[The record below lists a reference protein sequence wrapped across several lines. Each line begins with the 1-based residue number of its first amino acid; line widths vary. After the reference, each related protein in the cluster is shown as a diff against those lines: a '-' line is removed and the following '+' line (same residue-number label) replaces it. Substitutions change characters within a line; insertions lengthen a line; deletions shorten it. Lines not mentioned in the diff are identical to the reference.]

1 MAAGKRTQK
10 RQTASKRPAESTP
23 CSSSV
28 SCLEEDSSTHGHPK
42 RIKSISSNQASDIY
56 SRTLESAIKDSLKLS
71 ASCRKPLVLYLY
83 GCDDDRLLKSK
94 TVSEYLCNRFAVWA
108 RKLDTDEN
116 KKQTFSLLKKEFGS
130 EITKKV
136 KQYEQNRLPIVL
148 VLGKVQCSLVILGEL
163 DKVQDPVK
171 FQAFLESVLEVF
183 PDMIRPEILTESLRE
198 ERASLIR
205 EQDREYEE
213 SLKKDKEKEQQKRL
227 LEENKRLEEE
237 KRKQQEI
244 RGQKEEEK
252 RKQVLQS
259 LNQQLSEEPNAN
271 LNKPITILRF
281 RTPAGDVLTRRF
293 FVENTLRT
301 VLNFVE
307 ANGFSIDCFKILA
320 FHPKQD
326 ITQLDREKSIE
337 YLQLYPRLTLYIHR
351 RH

>member
-10 RQTASKRPAESTP
+10 RKTASKRPAESTP

-28 SCLEEDSSTHGHPK
+28 SCLEEDTSAHGHPK
-42 RIKSISSNQASDIY
+42 RFKSISSNQASDIY

-83 GCDDDRLLKSK
+83 SCDDDRLLRSK
-94 TVSEYLCNRFAVWA
+94 TVSEYLCNRFAVCA

-116 KKQTFSLLKKEFGS
+116 KKQTFSLLRNELGS
-130 EITKKV
+130 DITQKV
-136 KQYEQNRLPIVL
+136 KQYEPNRLPIVL
-148 VLGKVQCSLVILGEL
+148 VLGKAQCSLVILGEL

-171 FQAFLESVLEVF
+171 FRAFLESVLEVF
-183 PDMIRPEILTESLRE
+183 PDMVKQEILSESLRE
-198 ERASLIR
+198 ERAALIR
-205 EQDREYEE
+205 KQDKEYEE
-213 SLKKDKEKEQQKRL
+213 SLKKDREKEQQKRL
-227 LEENKRLEEE
+227 REENNRLEEE

-244 RGQKEEEK
+244 QCQKEEEE
-252 RKQVLQS
+252 RKQILQS
-259 LNQQLSEEPNAN
+259 LNQQLSEEPNASF
-271 LNKPITILRF
+271 NKSITILRF

-307 ANGFSIDCFKILA
+307 ANGFSIECFKILA

-337 YLQLYPRLTLYIHR
+337 NLQLYPRLTLYIHR